1 MVFVIY
7 LFMDDFNLAKGVVN
21 SLDAGRVQVVG
32 IRSVPLKETYVDL
45 IEHNLLPLYQPHMSN
60 SLNSL
65 KGGYTGDYIGDYYL
79 GS

>member
-21 SLDAGRVQVVG
+21 SPDAGRVQVVG

-45 IEHNLLPLYQPHMSN
+45 IEHN
-60 SLNSL
+60 
-65 KGGYTGDYIGDYYL
+65 
-79 GS
+79 